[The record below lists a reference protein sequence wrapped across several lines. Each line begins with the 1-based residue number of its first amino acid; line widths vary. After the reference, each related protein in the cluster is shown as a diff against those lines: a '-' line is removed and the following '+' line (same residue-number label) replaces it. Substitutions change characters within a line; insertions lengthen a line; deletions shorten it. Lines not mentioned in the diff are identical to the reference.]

1 MNDPNFPLSL
11 FKSFDNYKSV
21 AKGEVIF
28 DQGSPGDVMYL
39 IKSGSVSLV
48 KGETLLE
55 TVEANGIFGEMALV
69 DSEPRS
75 ARAVAASDC
84 QLIPVDPKWFFFMV
98 EQTPYFARHV
108 MKLMADRLR
117 RVTSA
122 KIPG

>member
-1 MNDPNFPLSL
+1 MSDSNFPLSL
-11 FKSFDNYKSV
+11 FKAFENYKTV
-21 AKGEVIF
+21 NKGEVIF
-28 DQGSPGDVMYL
+28 DQGAPGDVMYL
-39 IKSGSVSLV
+39 IKSGTVSLL

-98 EQTPYFARHV
+98 EETPYFARHV
-108 MKLMADRLR
+108 MKIMADRLR

-122 KIPG
+122 KVPG

>member
-11 FKSFDNYKSV
+11 FKAFDNYKSV

-28 DQGSPGDVMYL
+28 DQGAPGDVMYL
-39 IKSGSVSLV
+39 IKSGSVSLMR
-48 KGETLLE
+48 GDTLLE

-98 EQTPYFARHV
+98 EETPYFARHV
-108 MKLMADRLR
+108 MKIMADRLR
-117 RVTSA
+117 RVTNVKVPS
-122 KIPG
+122 